1 MNIKSI
7 VITFFYVLLL
17 TFVQAFRFLDDSF
30 EKPVFIISNI
40 LFSLFVIIKMISLRK
55 EKLFLLNPMFLA
67 SLKMF
72 LLGYGFTIFYIYFQD
87 TPLIDTILVPHPYAY
102 MNNGML
108 YASLGFIA
116 TWYSYNSA
124 IVVKNANRFVDFV
137 TRNKTILRENLE
149 PRWFLIYVIFGLS
162 IVFKLILISYG
173 VYGVLS
179 TILEQDIEI
188 PFLNLIVIL
197 SSAGSGALLFLNFY
211 FFKTG
216 DKKVFFYL
224 FFLIDFFFSIITG
237 FKGVIV
243 MSIIIVGIA
252 YYIVYG
258 KIKYLYIVY
267 TFFAIQF
274 AYSIVTPYRYYMQ
287 SHSDFDGTSVTG
299 IVQGFIKSYEWKN
312 QLEEEESDKFA
323 VLKRFN
329 FIPELTKFQE
339 YKIERGLREDDPN
352 FVFMTLTTPLQ
363 IFTPRFLW
371 KDKPKSDLG
380 KVWVTQKV
388 FGVNYNSSTAFGPL
402 GFLYLTG
409 GFVAILLGFIIIGF
423 VLQIVNVFLTSGY
436 WGGVII
442 ALVLLSKTI
451 SLEAQFNYYFND
463 FVPALLFA
471 IIFQYIIFRK
481 SVNHGG

>member
-1 MNIKSI
+1 MNKKSI
-7 VITFFYVLLL
+7 IITFLYVLILV
-17 TFVQAFRFLDDSF
+17 FIQAFRFLDEVF

-40 LFSLFVIIKMISLRK
+40 LFSLFVILKLISLRK

-67 SLKMF
+67 GLKMF
-72 LLGYGFTIFYIYFQD
+72 LLAYGFTIFYIYLQD
-87 TPLIDTILVPHPYAY
+87 TPLIDSILVPHPYKY

-108 YASLGFIA
+108 YASIGFIA
-116 TWYSYNSA
+116 TWYSYSSDIVKRIA
-124 IVVKNANRFVDFV
+124 INFVDFV
-137 TRNKTILRENLE
+137 TRKKTFIRENLE
-149 PRWFLIYVIFGLS
+149 PRWYLIFMIFGLS

-179 TILEQDIEI
+179 TIFEQDIEI
-188 PFLNLIVIL
+188 PFLSLIVVL
-197 SSAGSGALLFLNFY
+197 SSAGSGALLFLNLY

-216 DKKVFFYL
+216 NKKILFYL

-237 FKGVIV
+237 FKGAIV

-258 KIKYLYIVY
+258 KIKYIHILY

-299 IVQGFIKSYEWKN
+299 IVQGFMKSYEWKKD
-312 QLEEEESDKFA
+312 LDDDESDKYA
-323 VLKRFN
+323 AIKRFN

-388 FGVNYNSSTAFGPL
+388 FGIDYNSSTAFGPL

-409 GFVAILLGFIIIGF
+409 GVVAIFFGFILVGF

-442 ALVLLSKTI
+442 ALVLLAKTI

-471 IIFQYIIFRK
+471 MIFQYVIFK
-481 SVNHGG
+481 KNGHHGG